1 MIVTGTSMLS
11 QSWLVEEIWLQ
22 PLFFFYGRKYF
33 ETYLVI
39 YFKDHTKEVWNI
51 ERKNNKQCNGLLH
64 FNIVIHKEDHL
75 FFQEFPFQ
83 VMIGCNSSVTTLLNL
98 NCNAGLKWKRCA
110 LNTISME
117 GNSINVGKIFAG
129 LSVLKARFIYFSM
142 LFCTSASF

>member
-1 MIVTGTSMLS
+1 M
-11 QSWLVEEIWLQ
+11 
-22 PLFFFYGRKYF
+22 
-33 ETYLVI
+33 
-39 YFKDHTKEVWNI
+39 
-51 ERKNNKQCNGLLH
+51 
-64 FNIVIHKEDHL
+64 

-98 NCNAGLKWKRCA
+98 NCNAGLKWQRCA